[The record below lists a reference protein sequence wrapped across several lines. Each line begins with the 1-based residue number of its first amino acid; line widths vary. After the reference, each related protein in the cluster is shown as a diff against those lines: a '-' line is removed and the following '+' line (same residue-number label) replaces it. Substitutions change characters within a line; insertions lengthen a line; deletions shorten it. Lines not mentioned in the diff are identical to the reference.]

1 MKIIVAIDGSQGS
14 EATVDALENIQL
26 ASGTEV
32 KLLIVI
38 EPYKDALVLATE
50 ALKGM
55 SEELQ
60 KRLVGCTVTYEVA
73 QGDAKSQITEIAKQ
87 WSATLII
94 MGSRGKKGLELM
106 LMGSVSQ
113 GVLTQAP
120 CPVIIAKTSDV
131 KNIKNG
137 FKNILITVDNSDF
150 SQAALSWLSGIQWGP
165 NTQFKLVTIVQP
177 LVDSFDSVGNITD
190 ATLLTRQHDDL
201 IELAKTELDKLAT
214 ELATSVGQQNV
225 TNEVGEG
232 EPKDAILNIA
242 AAWSADL
249 IVMGSHGRTG
259 LDKLLLGSV
268 SQAVALHAPCS
279 VAIVRGIITKGQNK
293 QRQTGLF
300 SSMPK
305 VNG

>member
-73 QGDAKSQITEIAKQ
+73 QGDAKTRITEIAKQ
-87 WSATLII
+87 WSANLII
-94 MGSRGKKGLELM
+94 MGSRGRKGLELM

-113 GVLTQAP
+113 GVLTQSP

-131 KNIKNG
+131 KNPKNG
-137 FKNILITVDNSDF
+137 FTNILITVDNSEY
-150 SQAALSWLSGIQWGP
+150 SQAALSWLSSIQWAP
-165 NTQFKLVTIVQP
+165 TTQFRLVTIVQP
-177 LVDSFDSVGNITD
+177 LVDSFDSVGSITD
-190 ATLLTRQHDDL
+190 ATNLTRQHNDL
-201 IELAKTELDKLAT
+201 IGLAKTQLEKLQT
-214 ELATSVGQQNV
+214 ELATSVGAQNV
-225 TNEVGEG
+225 SIEVGEG
-232 EPKDAILNIA
+232 DPKDVILNIA

-268 SQAVALHAPCS
+268 SQAVSLHAPCS
-279 VAIVRGIITKGQNK
+279 VAIIRGIITKGQNK
-293 QRQTGLF
+293 QRQTGMF
-300 SSMPK
+300 MPK
-305 VNG
+305 VKG

>member
-14 EATVDALENIQL
+14 EATVDALENIPL
-26 ASGTEV
+26 APGTEV
-32 KLLIVI
+32 KLLIAL
-38 EPYKDALVLATE
+38 EPYKDALALATE

-60 KRLVGCTVTYEVA
+60 KKLVGCTVTYEVT
-73 QGDAKSQITEIAKQ
+73 QGDAKSRITEIAKQ
-87 WSATLII
+87 WSANLII
-94 MGSRGKKGLELM
+94 MGSRGRKGLELM

-131 KNIKNG
+131 KNPKNG
-137 FKNILITVDNSDF
+137 FKNILITVDNSNY
-150 SQAALSWLSGIQWGP
+150 SQAALSWLSGIQWEP
-165 NTQFKLVTIVQP
+165 KTQFKLVTIVQP
-177 LVDSFDSVGNITD
+177 LVDSFDSVGSITD
-190 ATLLTRQHDDL
+190 ATTLTRQHDDL
-201 IELAKTELDKLAT
+201 IGLAKTELEKLTT
-214 ELATSVGQQNV
+214 ELATRVGLENV

-232 EPKDAILNIA
+232 DPKDVILNIA

-268 SQAVALHAPCS
+268 SQAVSLHAPCS

-300 SSMPK
+300 DSMPK